1 MVFTPPKNQVGKNK
15 TRNALR
21 EGGGPLELGTGW
33 GPPQEVFTPHRD
45 PMGLGSRPAW
55 LPLRDVVTGSLP
67 PRPPPG
73 APRYLASLPAF
84 VQRSAHHQR
93 RRGCLGL
100 PDARRTTA
108 GSACQRAHAG
118 ACPGE
123 RTRGTQACPSPSLE
137 EKKSLRSHGCA
148 GGAHSLAS
156 DSWQLQ
162 QHCHQNFPGAESHFR
177 VFLAHRSPLRSLFPG
192 KTAFTANSRKSELQ
206 KCIFPR
212 PPSPP
217 PDLGSLPKVGAR
229 SGASCP
235 IPGSGVLRRG
245 AANSPW

>member
-148 GGAHSLAS
+148 GENRGAHSLAS
-156 DSWQLQ
+156 DSWQPQ

-177 VFLAHRSPLRSLFPG
+177 EFFLPTAPPFGPSSRVRPRLQQTAGNQSSRSAYSRVHLLHPL
-192 KTAFTANSRKSELQ
+192 TWAA
-206 KCIFPR
+206 CPR
-212 PPSPP
+212 
-217 PDLGSLPKVGAR
+217 
-229 SGASCP
+229 
-235 IPGSGVLRRG
+235 
-245 AANSPW
+245 